1 MMRELENEAVLL
13 QQAKKL
19 ETILPDVM
27 HLMMRHAK
35 GQPLA
40 ELPGQVRVCRI
51 LEAGPVTLSALG
63 EELGVTPSAVTQI
76 ADRLERAGYVTRAM
90 GDSDRRVRRLC
101 LTPDGEEMMRSRH
114 QARTERAAKVLD
126 VLPPLQRDALIESLE
141 ALASAARSLDISEA
155 HHGEEL
161 WTQEQ

>member
-90 GDSDRRVRRLC
+90 GCASLR
-101 LTPDGEEMMRSRH
+101 M
-114 QARTERAAKVLD
+114 AK
-126 VLPPLQRDALIESLE
+126 R
-141 ALASAARSLDISEA
+141 
-155 HHGEEL
+155 
-161 WTQEQ
+161 

>member
-1 MMRELENEAVLL
+1 
-13 QQAKKL
+13 
-19 ETILPDVM
+19 
-27 HLMMRHAK
+27 
-35 GQPLA
+35 
-40 ELPGQVRVCRI
+40 
-51 LEAGPVTLSALG
+51 
-63 EELGVTPSAVTQI
+63 
-76 ADRLERAGYVTRAM
+76 
-90 GDSDRRVRRLC
+90 
-101 LTPDGEEMMRSRH
+101 MMRSRH